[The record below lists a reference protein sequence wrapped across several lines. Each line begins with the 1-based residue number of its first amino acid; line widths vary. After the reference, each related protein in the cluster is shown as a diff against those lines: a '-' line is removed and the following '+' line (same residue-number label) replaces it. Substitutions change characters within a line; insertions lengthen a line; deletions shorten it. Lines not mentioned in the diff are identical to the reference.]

1 MPDTPSRDGYAL
13 CRQQYK
19 TTITSPGGIS
29 LGWGS
34 GPGLRQAMF
43 WNRIGSLF
51 SCYRPA
57 VGLLELF
64 DADDPQRPLA
74 LREKSSDWSPGIAS
88 ASYRAPGLKIREQRF
103 SDKCGLHSRLR
114 IRNTGDTHRELLA
127 CFHGSAEQWPF
138 FDYWKELERPQI
150 EVAIERTLPLVTI
163 TQPHSFEG
171 LGTISS
177 VQRIWLELPDGALPA
192 GGGFGNSEQDLR
204 ALWREHGPAADVR
217 MRLGQTGARYPA
229 GADPIVFSSPAPH
242 YYITVRLAIAA
253 GDELELTLHSDYHTD
268 DEGGDLR
275 SGHAR
280 ITDQAP
286 ARECIRAIRRD
297 WQRHLRE
304 GVPQIECSDGELER
318 YWYYV
323 WYVLRANRTSG
334 GRLLTHEYSAPSKYM
349 YWGSWIWDSYFHVLG
364 EMWLSDP
371 QIARGSLRSVL
382 AMQYPNGFIQVCS
395 GSNYRMV
402 FHEDVDGYAAPQGS
416 GYASYVEP
424 QLEDYRELDHPFEAQ
439 LSYYRRSA
447 DDSAPARQPG
457 GRERQARLLELEADA
472 LDGLL
477 RLGNG
482 YDGLIINLGG
492 TAMLN
497 SAELGRMVAMI
508 KQALDEKL
516 PVAIAVH
523 GETLTRVLRTVRLD
537 RFTSICSS
545 LGEARLL
552 LNARLSGAEPSAGRS
567 TGLMI
572 GNEKTQTPL
581 IGAAAHELMAMR
593 LPGTDEFMNEILEPL
608 KAYENWLWR
617 RRSDSEGR
625 FVLWHGD
632 ESGWDD
638 SVRHYPVP
646 ARPFDVQVHCLQLR
660 DFLVKAAVKYTPQDS
675 AYIRNIKER
684 RDLSLA
690 ALDSYWCDNDSWHY
704 DLDGDGSDGD
714 EFRRRISASSM
725 FDLVLSERRPT
736 EHVVNALGNPR
747 VFGTEQ
753 PVPSLAACDEAYR
766 PHGWGWNGPVW
777 LQVNYFTIT
786 GLLNQGEHAAAFAL
800 WEKTRG
806 MLIRQ
811 GLPHSHELYDPHS
824 GTGLGCP
831 DYSWQAMINHLVIR
845 WFAGVHDLM
854 LIPHLPPGMDYL
866 RISNLPTRI
875 REVRY
880 RRSGNKLKIDVKFRG
895 RPQRFGLAQ
904 GSLGRIT
911 VLESGLPEDTVG
923 WSNGRWL
930 FSLKG
935 EHESLKL
942 RLETE

>member
-1 MPDTPSRDGYAL
+1 
-13 CRQQYK
+13 
-19 TTITSPGGIS
+19 
-29 LGWGS
+29 
-34 GPGLRQAMF
+34 MF

-57 VGLLELF
+57 VAVLELF

-74 LREKSSDWSPGIAS
+74 LRETTSRWAPGRAS
-88 ASYRAPGLKIREQRF
+88 AGYEAGSILVSEQRYAEC
-103 SDKCGLHSRLR
+103 SGLNSRMR
-114 IRNTGDTHRELLA
+114 ISNSGTEDRELLA
-127 CFHGSAEQWPF
+127 CFYGSVEQWPF
-138 FDYWKELERPQI
+138 FDYWKELEKPKV
-150 EVAIERTLPLVTI
+150 EVAIDRPLSLATI

-171 LGTISS
+171 VGTINSI
-177 VQRIWLELPDGALPA
+177 QRIWLELPEGALAA
-192 GGGFGNSEQDLR
+192 GAGFGNSEQDIR
-204 ALWREHGPAADVR
+204 AQWREHGPASDIR
-217 MRLGQTGARYPA
+217 MRLGQTGERYPV
-229 GADPIVFSSPAPH
+229 GADPITFSSPAPH
-242 YYITVRLAIAA
+242 YYMTVRLAIAA
-253 GDELELTLHSDYHTD
+253 RDSLELTLRTDYHTD
-268 DEGGDLR
+268 DEDGDLR

-280 ITDQAP
+280 TSDSTPPTDEL
-286 ARECIRAIRRD
+286 ARQKRSWKRYL
-297 WQRHLRE
+297 RHE
-304 GVPQIECSDGELER
+304 VPQIECSDSELER

-334 GRLLTHEYSAPSKYM
+334 GRLLPVEYSAPSKYM

-364 EMWLSDP
+364 EMWLQDSEV
-371 QIARGSLRSVL
+371 ARDSLRSVL
-382 AMQYPNGFIQVCS
+382 AMQYPNGYVPVCS

-402 FHEDVDGYAAPQGS
+402 FHEDVEGYLAPQGS

-424 QLEDYRELDHPFEAQ
+424 QLEDYRELEHPFEAQ
-439 LSYYRRSA
+439 LSYFRRQGDGPELPRES
-447 DDSAPARQPG
+447 
-457 GRERQARLLELEADA
+457 GRERQARLLELEASQ

-477 RLGNG
+477 RLGSG
-482 YDGLIINLGG
+482 YDGLIINLGD
-492 TAMLN
+492 APMLN

-508 KQALDEKL
+508 KQALDEKM

-537 RFTSICSS
+537 RFTSICTS

-552 LNARLSGAEPSAGRS
+552 LNAKLSGNGTAERRS

-593 LPGTDEFMNEILEPL
+593 LPGTDEFMQDILPGL
-608 KAYENWLWR
+608 KAYEQWLWQ
-617 RRSDSEGR
+617 RRSDGEGR

-660 DFLVKAAVKYTPQDS
+660 DFLVKAAVKYAPEDAS
-675 AYIRNIKER
+675 YIRNIKER
-684 RDLSLA
+684 RDLTMQSL
-690 ALDSYWCDNDSWHY
+690 STYWCDKDKWHY
-704 DLDGDGSDGD
+704 DLAGDGSEGD
-714 EFRRRISASSM
+714 EFRRRIAASAM
-725 FDLVLSERRPT
+725 FDLVLSERRAT
-736 EHVVNALGNPR
+736 QHVTNALKDER
-747 VFGTEQ
+747 VFASEQ
-753 PVPSLAACDEAYR
+753 PVPSLAMCDEAYS

-786 GLLNQGEHAAAFAL
+786 GLLNQGEHEAAFKL
-800 WEKTRG
+800 WEKTRA

-811 GLPHSHELYDPHS
+811 GLPYSYEMYDPHS
-824 GTGLGCP
+824 GTGMGCP
-831 DYSWQAMINHLVIR
+831 DYSWQAMVNHLVIR

-854 LIPHLPPGMDYL
+854 LIPHLPPGMDRL

-880 RRSGNKLKIDVKFRG
+880 RRNGNRLKIDVRFRG
-895 RPQRFGLAQ
+895 KPQRFGLAQ
-904 GSLGRIT
+904 GSLGNIVSMKT
-911 VLESGLPEDTVG
+911 GLPEDTVG

-935 EHESLKL
+935 EHDSLKI
-942 RLETE
+942 RLETETPA